1 MRSPQSTG
9 RIIGILLLLHLATGL
24 MAPYIM
30 LRPLGEPLIYNATDP
45 SHAFQ
50 VRLSVMLLFIGGAV
64 SMAIA
69 FTAWPVFRQYS
80 QAIALWVVAL
90 AIANFCLQCMENAA
104 WMSMFTLSQDYAN
117 AGSADLGSYKLIAA
131 TVRSYWKWV
140 HFTHL
145 LIMVIWMFTL
155 FVMLWRS
162 ALVPRVLA
170 GLGMLTTLMQITG
183 ITLPQFIPYPT
194 PPMIVMGLPLA
205 FVYVGTSVWL
215 MAKGF
220 PLRSEPGAVATGS
233 PRSSGI
239 DFSL

>member
-24 MAPYIM
+24 ITPYVM
-30 LRPLGEPLIYNATDP
+30 LRPLNEPLSFNASDP
-45 SHAFQ
+45 SHVFQ
-50 VRLSVMLLFIGGAV
+50 VRLSVMLLFVGGAV
-64 SMAIA
+64 SLALA

-104 WMSMFTLSQDYAN
+104 WMSLFTLSQDYAR
-117 AGSADLGSYKLIAA
+117 AGAADLSSYTMIAA

-140 HFTHL
+140 HYTHL
-145 LIMVIWMFTL
+145 LIMVAWMFML

-170 GLGMLTTLMQITG
+170 GLGLLTTLMQISG

-194 PPMIVMGLPLA
+194 PPMIVMGLPLG
-205 FVYVGTSVWL
+205 FVYLATSGWL

-220 PLRSEPGAVATGS
+220 RPRSEPEAAATGS
-233 PRSSGI
+233 
-239 DFSL
+239 